1 MAVLMSKKLPININ
15 KQKRPKPKS
24 PVSVVFLSPNDK
36 KTVSVLHKF
45 VYTSMTSFCLTLLL
59 LLSFLFQGVSVVFA
73 SGEDVNETVLVTSGN
88 TLASATAV
96 EANESVVGDLVT
108 QIVDP
113 QLNELEDTN
122 DDAVNPEAVSSDDN
136 ESNNLADTASSTTT
150 SIEID
155 ATNTDNATTSL
166 NDTVSSTETD
176 FDNSTP
182 TTIEELTASST
193 IEADASSST
202 PPTTEELSDESV
214 HPIDDVSTSTIVEGP
229 AIGTPVGVNYSDSGF
244 TFSKDQCTELANGSF
259 YCLEATKNVLSDGL
273 FASLD
278 QEGDLEIYLLRNG
291 LQTAITNNQ
300 VDDASPFYDQNSAS
314 IVWHRL
320 INDRYQIISYDIN
333 TGQEQQLTYGSTNNM
348 EPMRQGKY
356 TVWQRWTDDN
366 WDIVMFDGDKE
377 TQITHTK
384 AHDIAPYIHGSLIV
398 WNQYSTSGEKTIEMY
413 DISTGTYVTVN
424 DPAGLSVANP
434 RMVLVYDQMHPNG
447 DVVTKGYDL
456 IAKRFIQLDT
466 LPRQL
471 PLDIPK
477 SEPTHETRALIQSKP
492 NIKGDE
498 VKNNDINPNPDPVIP
513 PVGDNGTST
522 DTMVLNLSTTT
533 SNLTSNTPTS
543 TISDFDLII
552 ESSTSSTE
560 NL

>member
-1 MAVLMSKKLPININ
+1 MAVLMSKKLPINIK
-15 KQKRPKPKS
+15 KQKRPKLKS
-24 PVSVVFLSPNDK
+24 PVSAVLVSPRNEK
-36 KTVSVLHKF
+36 PISVLHRF
-45 VYTSMTSFCLTLLL
+45 VYTSNTSFCLTLLL
-59 LLSFLFQGVSVVFA
+59 LLSFFFQGVSVVFA
-73 SGEDVNETVLVTSGN
+73 NGDEAVETVLVTSSN
-88 TLASATAV
+88 TLENATNA
-96 EANESVVGDLVT
+96 EPILNAEGDLVSQAIDVPSSEPEDINDDMT
-108 QIVDP
+108 DSEDV
-113 QLNELEDTN
+113 LLEDNAN
-122 DDAVNPEAVSSDDN
+122 DTLVDMS
-136 ESNNLADTASSTTT
+136 LSTTT
-150 SIEID
+150 SPETVTNID
-155 ATNTDNATTSL
+155 VGSTSL
-166 NDTVSSTETD
+166 NDIASSTEVDTNYSPATTTD
-176 FDNSTP
+176 
-182 TTIEELTASST
+182 ELTASST
-193 IEADASSST
+193 VGAGASSST
-202 PPTTEELSDESV
+202 ATTTEESSDEST
-214 HPIDDVSTSTIVEGP
+214 HSFDEISTSTVVEGP
-229 AIGTPVGVNYSDSGF
+229 AIETPVGVNYSDSGF

-259 YCLEATKNVLSDGL
+259 YCLEPTKNILSDGL
-273 FASLD
+273 FAGLD
-278 QEGDLEIYLLRNG
+278 QDGDLEIYLLRNG
-291 LQTAITNNQ
+291 VQTQITNNE
-300 VDDASPFYDQNSAS
+300 VDDASPFYDQNSES

-366 WDIVMFDGDKE
+366 WDIVMFDGVKE

-413 DISTGTYVTVN
+413 DISTGTYVTVD
-424 DPAGLSVANP
+424 DPAGLSVTNP

-447 DVVTKGYDL
+447 DVITKGYDL

-498 VKNNDINPNPDPVIP
+498 VKNNDINPNPDPVVP
-513 PVGDNGTST
+513 PAGDNGTST
-522 DTMVLNLSTTT
+522 DMMVLNLSTTT
-533 SNLTSNTPTS
+533 NNLTSPTPTS

-552 ESSTSSTE
+552 ESSTSTTE
-560 NL
+560 GL